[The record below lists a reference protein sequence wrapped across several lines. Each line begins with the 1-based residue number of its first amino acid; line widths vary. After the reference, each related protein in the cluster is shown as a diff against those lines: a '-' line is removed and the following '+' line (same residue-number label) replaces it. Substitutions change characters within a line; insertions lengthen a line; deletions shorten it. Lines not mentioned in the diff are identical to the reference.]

1 MTMALAASEL
11 RSHFSRLLG
20 RSGLLL
26 CRFCRSSFSFGL
38 WCLFTLLRL
47 ALSCWL
53 RRFFAFLCRFLLCW
67 LNLWMFPGDSQEL
80 FKLIVLIGYV
90 KSVIVPAIL
99 LPVEYLRRQHVS
111 LSLLLHRIRPHEV
124 PLLLHAGGGDVAE
137 LDGDAEA
144 LEDHCDS
151 VLRVLDLLVAAVPAD
166 KYLDRV
172 LGNCRGG
179 SGGLCLTH
187 LSCRSESSNKS

>member
-11 RSHFSRLLG
+11 RSHFSRLLS

-26 CRFCRSSFSFGL
+26 FTFCRSSFSFRL

-80 FKLIVLIGYV
+80 FKLIVLIGHV

-99 LPVEYLRRQHVS
+99 LPVEYLRRQHV
-111 LSLLLHRIRPHEV
+111 
-124 PLLLHAGGGDVAE
+124 
-137 LDGDAEA
+137 
-144 LEDHCDS
+144 
-151 VLRVLDLLVAAVPAD
+151 
-166 KYLDRV
+166 
-172 LGNCRGG
+172 
-179 SGGLCLTH
+179 
-187 LSCRSESSNKS
+187 

>member
-11 RSHFSRLLG
+11 RSHFSRLLS

-26 CRFCRSSFSFGL
+26 CRCCRSSFSFCRSSFSFRL
-38 WCLFTLLRL
+38 WCL
-47 ALSCWL
+47 
-53 RRFFAFLCRFLLCW
+53 FAFLCRFLSCW
-67 LNLWMFPGDSQEL
+67 LRLWMFPGDSQEL
-80 FKLIVLIGYV
+80 FKLIVLIGHV

-124 PLLLHAGGGDVAE
+124 PLLLHARGGDVAE

-144 LEDHCDS
+144 LEDHRDS

-172 LGNCRGG
+172 LRNCRGG

-187 LSCRSESSNKS
+187 LSCRSESSNKSL